1 MKKLILFLMSGILLA
16 GTVACQQDAAKT
28 GPEAPS
34 ATNENT
40 KAPVK
45 EASQTSQTSNKAV
58 TTSKSSAN
66 DVISAV
72 SKQLK
77 EKLPGS
83 KLQVEG
89 KDGAIIVKGTVPS
102 PAELKKV
109 APLAKEVKGV
119 KTVKVEA
126 KVEPT
131 KSSKAN
137 N

>member
-1 MKKLILFLMSGILLA
+1 MKKLIVFLMSGILLA
-16 GTVACQQDAAKT
+16 GTVACQQEAAKT
-28 GPEAPS
+28 GPETPGA
-34 ATNENT
+34 ANENT

-66 DVISAV
+66 DLISAV
-72 SKQLK
+72 SKHLK

-83 KLQVEG
+83 KLEVEG
-89 KDGAIIVKGTVPS
+89 QDGAITVKGTVPS

-109 APLAKEVKGV
+109 VPLAKEVKGV

-131 KSSKAN
+131 KKAN